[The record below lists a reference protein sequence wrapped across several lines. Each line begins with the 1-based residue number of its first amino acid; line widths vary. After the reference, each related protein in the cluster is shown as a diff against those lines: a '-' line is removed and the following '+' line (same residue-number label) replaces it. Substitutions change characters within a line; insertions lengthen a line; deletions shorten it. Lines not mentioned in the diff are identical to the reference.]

1 LDIVDSPHLLS
12 IILLALI
19 FIVQLSVTYPLS
31 CPDYREIIKTVDRV
45 CKVVT

>member
-19 FIVQLSVTYPLS
+19 FIVQLSVTYPL
-31 CPDYREIIKTVDRV
+31 
-45 CKVVT
+45 